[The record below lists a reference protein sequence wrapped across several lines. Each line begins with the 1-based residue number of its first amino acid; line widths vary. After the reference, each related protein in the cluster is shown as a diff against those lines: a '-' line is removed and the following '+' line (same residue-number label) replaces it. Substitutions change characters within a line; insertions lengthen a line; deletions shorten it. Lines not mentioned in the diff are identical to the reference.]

1 MERDV
6 TVVIGG
12 EMGRYPVVGKGG
24 CGATPDGRGHWTHA
38 GFSLISGGGL
48 QMGQVIG
55 RTDKLGERPVG
66 QPYTPQNL
74 LATLYRVLGVDLT
87 TTLPDHTGRPQHLL
101 DDCEP
106 IKELM

>member
-1 MERDV
+1 V
-6 TVVIGG
+6 TVMIGG

-24 CGATPDGRGHWTHA
+24 CGASPDGRGHWTHA

-55 RTDKLGERPVG
+55 RTDKHADRPVG
-66 QPYTPQNL
+66 NPYTPQNL
-74 LATLYRVLGVDLT
+74 LATLYRALGIDLA
-87 TTLPDHTGRPQHLL
+87 TTLPDHSGRPMYLL

-106 IKELM
+106 IKELL